1 MKWPEDLKKV
11 PTDSGVYIFYN
22 DKNEVI
28 YVGKATSLKER
39 LKSYLDTKNV
49 IFPKDKILRDSISY
63 FDYIV
68 TSSPSEA
75 LLLEANLIKKHKP
88 KYNIRLKD
96 DKSYPYLK
104 IVMDDFPYIEVKRG
118 LKNDN
123 ALYFGPFVD
132 AKSLRRVVSLGRRLF
147 KLRKCVRKLPKK
159 KCIYFDLGECSAP
172 CIGNITKEEYQK
184 KVKDFILF
192 IKSDY
197 KKLKDSLISQMN
209 DYVKKLQFE
218 KAAILRDTI
227 KAIDKVF
234 YSQRVLTNE
243 DISFD
248 TLYLIKED
256 EKVLIEY
263 LEIRNGRVVF
273 EKPYEMIGDSD
284 PKEIVSTFISLFY
297 SRKIE
302 IPDLIITNYNLS
314 KKDEIKKFLKEKF
327 NKEINIRLP
336 KSDFEKSVIE
346 FANENAKEHLR
357 KIVSPTKNNTLNK
370 IKELLNLNKIPEY
383 IEGYD
388 ISNIMGQYAVGSL
401 VVFHNGFPKKEFYRK
416 FKIKFTKGPDD
427 YGMLKEVF
435 LRRFSHVKDEK
446 FSWEPDLILIDG
458 GKGQLNI
465 ALKVK
470 RDLNLP
476 YKFISIAK
484 ENELLYFEDFENEI
498 VLPRNSDVLQLFQ
511 RIRDEAHRFAKSY
524 FEKLLRKGEIKS

>member
-1 MKWPEDLKKV
+1 MKWPEDLIKV
-11 PTDSGVYIFYN
+11 PEGSGVYIFYN
-22 DKNEVI
+22 EKNEVI

-39 LKSYLDTKNV
+39 LRSYLDTKNIV
-49 IFPKDKILRDSISY
+49 FPKDKILRESICY
-63 FDYIV
+63 FDYII

-104 IVMDDFPYIEVKRG
+104 IVMDDFPYIEIKRG

-132 AKSLRRVVSLGRRLF
+132 VKSLRRVASLGRKIF
-147 KLRKCVRKLPKK
+147 KLRKCVKKLPKK
-159 KCIYFDLGECSAP
+159 KCIYFDIGECSGP
-172 CIGNITKEEYQK
+172 CIGNITKEDYQK
-184 KVKDFILF
+184 SVKDFILF

-197 KKLKDSLISQMN
+197 KKLKDSLISQM
-209 DYVKKLQFE
+209 DSYVKKLQFE
-218 KAAILRDTI
+218 KAATIRDTI

-243 DISFD
+243 NISFD
-248 TLYLIKED
+248 TIYLLKEN
-256 EKVLIEY
+256 ENILIEY

-284 PKEIVSTFISLFY
+284 PKEIISTFISLYY
-297 SRKIE
+297 SRKVE

-314 KKDEIKKFLKEKF
+314 KKDEIKKFLKEKA
-327 NKEINIRLP
+327 NKEINIRLA
-336 KSDFEKSVIE
+336 KSEFEKSVIE
-346 FANENAKEHLR
+346 LAKENAIEHLN
-357 KIVSPTKNNTLNK
+357 KILYPIKEKTLNK
-370 IKELLNLNKIPEY
+370 IKDLFGLKKIPEY

-401 VVFHNGFPKKEFYRK
+401 VVFHNGLPKKEYYRK

-435 LRRFSHVKDEK
+435 LRRFSHVGDKK

-458 GKGQLNI
+458 GRGQLNV
-465 ALKVK
+465 AVK
-470 RDLNLP
+470 IKRELNLK

-484 ENELLYFEDFENEI
+484 ENEIIYFEDFENEI
-498 VLPRNSDVLQLFQ
+498 ILPKNSDVLHLFQ
-511 RIRDEAHRFAKSY
+511 KIRDEAHRFAKSY
-524 FEKLLRKGEIKS
+524 FEKLLREGELKG